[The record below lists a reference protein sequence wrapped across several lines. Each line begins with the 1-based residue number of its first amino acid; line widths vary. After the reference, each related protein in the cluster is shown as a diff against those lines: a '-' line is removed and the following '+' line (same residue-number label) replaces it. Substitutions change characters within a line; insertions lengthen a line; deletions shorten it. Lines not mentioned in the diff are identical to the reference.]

1 MAEETSDSSNPVNP
15 GNFRKCKLLPDA
27 AAVFTRGMGMSCTWD
42 EMGERSWRYAMVVK
56 DMVIEKMFLE
66 GGEVVQNAEADPFE
80 VSKAEYVLQYCK
92 DNKGWAPG
100 KK

>member
-1 MAEETSDSSNPVNP
+1 
-15 GNFRKCKLLPDA
+15 
-27 AAVFTRGMGMSCTWD
+27 
-42 EMGERSWRYAMVVK
+42 MVVK

-92 DNKGWAPG
+92 DNKGWTPG